1 MKTWAQPS
9 EHVPVLAEVD
19 VVVCGAGPAG
29 CSAAIAASR
38 LGARTMLLER
48 DGYLGG
54 ATVSQLVAHILST
67 NAMDFQ
73 GIWHEWIHAIRRRR
87 ADAVAPLVGTP
98 GKYFFRSGVDP
109 EVVKFAWQ
117 DLCTSASVEVL
128 FHTWASS
135 AALEGTTCR
144 GVVAETCAG
153 RRAILAKRVID
164 CTGNGSVCAAAGV
177 PFSRGNG
184 TDNWNQALTMVY
196 RMANVQWPEN
206 GYDKTTTDRVR
217 DLASRHVAVTG
228 PTTPVLTN
236 GRVAQYSM
244 ANWVHQSV
252 APYRNEMNV
261 FSSRILKVDPL
272 DPRELSR
279 AERDGRE
286 QAWQCAEFIRQ
297 NIAGYEKA
305 YLLDSG
311 AHVGLRDSRR
321 IRGRVTV
328 SGDDAWQFRKHADG
342 IARSSWDIDIWPGDS
357 YDKPAV
363 PREEADYKKHIER
376 LGAGDYFD
384 IRYGAIIAAE
394 IDNLLVAGR
403 CLSAER
409 QAQASLRIQQT
420 CASTGQAAGV
430 AAALSIR
437 AQVTPAHLD
446 PAIVVAQLARDRA
459 AVEPAWPILA
469 PLMSGLT

>member
-1 MKTWAQPS
+1 MKSFNEPAQN
-9 EHVPVLAEVD
+9 VPLLDDVD

-29 CSAAIAASR
+29 CSAAIAAAR
-38 LGARTMLLER
+38 LGARTLLLER

-87 ADAVAPLVGTP
+87 TDAVAPLIGTP

-117 DLCTSASVEVL
+117 DLLDAAGVEVL
-128 FHTWASS
+128 FHTWASN
-135 AALEGTTCR
+135 AALDGSTCL

-177 PFSRGNG
+177 PFTHGNG
-184 TDNWNQALTMVY
+184 TDNWNQAMTMVY
-196 RMANVQWPEN
+196 RMANVQWPEK
-206 GYDKTTTDRVR
+206 GYSGADMDRIKA
-217 DLASRHVAVTG
+217 LAREHAEPTG

-236 GRVAQYSM
+236 GRVANYAM

-252 APYRNEMNV
+252 APYRKEMNV

-279 AERDGRE
+279 AEREGRD
-286 QAWQCAEFIRQ
+286 QAWQCAEFIRR
-297 NIAGYEKA
+297 NIPGFEQS
-305 YLLDSG
+305 YLLDTG

-321 IRGRVTV
+321 IQGLATVTA
-328 SGDDAWQFRKHADG
+328 DDAWQFRKYDDG

-363 PREEADYKKHIER
+363 PREEADYKQHMER

-384 IRYGAIIAAE
+384 IRYGALIAAGV
-394 IDNLLVAGR
+394 DNLLVAGR

-409 QAQASLRIQQT
+409 EAEASLRIQQT

-430 AAALSIR
+430 AAALSLR
-437 AQVTPAHLD
+437 DNVPPRVLDAGKVVT
-446 PAIVVAQLARDRA
+446 QLAADRA
-459 AVEPAWPILA
+459 SVEPAWPILA
-469 PLMSGLT
+469 TS